1 MAGIPT
7 AGSYRNL
14 RCPAVGRRWVPLVVV
29 VVGALLGL
37 AVAGLPNRGKDAPLA
52 VQTTAPATTAAVATV
67 PVTTSSTSPPP
78 ATRGRGELKVVA
90 INASGVA
97 GAGARL
103 TARLESEGYGVGEPA
118 SRRVQQASA
127 VLHRPGLDAEA
138 RALAT
143 SLGLDPSVLEATAA
157 PPGEAD
163 LAVIIG
169 GDLAPR
175 L

>member
-1 MAGIPT
+1 M
-7 AGSYRNL
+7 
-14 RCPAVGRRWVPLVVV
+14 V

-37 AVAGLPNRGKDAPLA
+37 AVAGLPDRSKDEPLA
-52 VQTTAPATTAAVATV
+52 VQSTAPATTVAPTAPTV
-67 PVTTSSTSPPP
+67 PLTNATTSAPNPSRAP
-78 ATRGRGELKVVA
+78 GGLKVVA

-103 TARLESEGYGVGEPA
+103 TERLEAEGYDAGEPT
-118 SRRVQQASA
+118 SRRVQEGSA
-127 VLHRPGLDAEA
+127 LLHRPGLDAEA

-143 SLGLDPSVLEATAA
+143 SLGLDASVLEATEA
-157 PPGEAD
+157 PPAESD

-169 GDLAPR
+169 VDLASR

>member
-7 AGSYRNL
+7 TGSYRNL
-14 RCPAVGRRWVPLVVV
+14 RCAAVGRRWVPLVVV

-37 AVAGLPNRGKDAPLA
+37 AVAGLPDRGKDAPLA
-52 VQTTAPATTAAVATV
+52 VQTTAPATTAMGTV
-67 PVTTSSTSPPP
+67 PVITSSTSPPP
-78 ATRGRGELKVVA
+78 ATRGRGDLKVVA

-103 TARLESEGYGVGEPA
+103 TARLQSEGYGVGEPA

-143 SLGLDPSVLEATAA
+143 SLGLDPSVVEATDA